1 MKAETAPSL
10 TPARRGV
17 RNVLVVGYLGFV
29 VLGLVSDVQ
38 PRVFWTMLLPLVPVG
53 VVLMG
58 YHAWRSICP
67 LAWFG
72 HLGRRLNRGPQ
83 RRVPPW
89 LEQWFFP
96 VTFGILLAFLV
107 LRLVAT
113 NGDGW
118 WLSGML
124 VFLALAAFLTNRV
137 FTGKT
142 WCNFVCPVG
151 FVERV
156 YTEPRS
162 LRPARNSQC
171 SPCTACKRHCP
182 DIDQENAYWKDV
194 GTAGRRLATYAFPG
208 LVLAFY
214 VYYWLRH
221 GDWDAYFDGR
231 WTRHPAD
238 ADLVLGDG
246 FFFAPQV
253 PALLAA
259 TLTLVAFS
267 AASYLLFRLAERA
280 VRAVVGDG
288 DRSRHLGLGLAAF
301 AAFNLFY
308 LFAGAPS
315 LRQLTGGT
323 RAAAFAAPLVGTLFL
338 VRRWQRTPEH
348 FVGERGASRLLRAW
362 PFDEAPPKDPSEVY
376 GWIQASRH
384 AREKNVAAYA
394 ALVREMI
401 GEGLVRPGEL
411 RLLDGARRQ
420 LGISER
426 EHEQVLARLT
436 EEERHL
442 FEEGA
447 VPGIEAHA
455 QLEGYQAAL
464 AEALLRGARE
474 EEIDELRRSFGVEPG
489 DHETVLE
496 RVRGAS
502 GELVSR
508 ARRQL
513 ERAKRLRRDLATI
526 GATEPTAPRVF
537 LCSLLARASDESLD
551 RLLELLEI
559 AGDGPVI
566 RSLRRRLFA
575 SDAAQREPALQVLA
589 LACPGAEELV
599 SELGSL
605 LGGRSPAGADRDG
618 GGEARALARLIEEP
632 SPYLRAAAAWAAAGH
647 PDEALGAAL
656 ARARDDDHPLVR
668 ETAAQAPPPAAGPDA
683 HASLSSM
690 EIMHF
695 LHVAPFFAD
704 LDPGDLY
711 DLSQY
716 AIEETVR
723 PPAAI
728 CEKGDADSDALF
740 VVVSGRAAVLGGTG
754 DEGPDRPVA
763 MLGRGDLVGELSVL
777 DGSPRSATVRPEGGP
792 VRVLR
797 IPGPS
802 LRATVLQRPRA
813 AESLL
818 RILAGRLRRVVAP
831 GAASR

>member
-1 MKAETAPSL
+1 VRSPIVPSL
-10 TPARRGV
+10 TPARRRT
-17 RNVLVVGYLGFV
+17 RNVLVAGYLGV
-29 VLGLVSDVQ
+29 VGLGLLSDAQ
-38 PRVFWTMLLPLVPVG
+38 PRIFWTMLLPLLPVG
-53 VVLMG
+53 IVLMG
-58 YHAWRSICP
+58 FHAWRSICP
-67 LAWFG
+67 LAYFAQ
-72 HLGRRLNRGPQ
+72 LGRRLDRGPQ
-83 RRVPPW
+83 RRVAPW
-89 LEQWFFP
+89 LERWFFP
-96 VTFGILLAFLV
+96 VTFGILLALLV

-113 NGDGW
+113 NGDRW
-118 WLSGML
+118 WLTGML
-124 VFLALAAFLTNRV
+124 VALGLAAFVTNAI

-162 LRPARNSQC
+162 LRVAGNSLC
-171 SPCTACKRHCP
+171 SPCTACKQHCP

-194 GTAGRRLATYAFPG
+194 ATAGRRLATYAFPG

-214 VYYWLRH
+214 AYYWLRH
-221 GDWDAYFDGR
+221 GDWEAYFDGR
-231 WTRHPAD
+231 WTRRPVD
-238 ADLVLGDG
+238 AALVVGPG

-267 AASYLLFRLAERA
+267 AASYGVFRLVERA
-280 VRAVVGDG
+280 VRARVGDAE
-288 DRSRHLGLGLAAF
+288 RSRHLGLALAAF
-301 AAFNLFY
+301 TAFNLFY
-308 LFAGAPS
+308 VFAGAPS
-315 LRQLTGGT
+315 LRHLRGGT
-323 RAAAFAAPLVGTLFL
+323 RAAAFVAPLVGTLFL

-348 FVGERGASRLLRAW
+348 FIGERGASRLLRAW
-362 PFDEAPPKDPSEVY
+362 PFDEPPPKDPGEVY

-401 GEGLVRPGEL
+401 ADGLVRPGEL
-411 RLLDGARRQ
+411 RLLDGARKK
-420 LGISER
+420 LGISEG
-426 EHEQVLARLT
+426 EHEQILARLT

-447 VPGIEAHA
+447 ISGIEAHT

-464 AEALLRGARE
+464 AEALLRGAKE
-474 EEIDELRRSFGVEPG
+474 EEVDELRRSFGVDPRG
-489 DHETVLE
+489 HEAVLA

-502 GELVSR
+502 GALVSR

-513 ERAKRLRRDLATI
+513 ERAKRLRRDLATV

-551 RLLELLEI
+551 RFVELLEI

-566 RSLRRRLFA
+566 RSLRLRLFA
-575 SDAAQREPALQVLA
+575 SEPAQRERALEVLA
-589 LACPGAEELV
+589 LACPGTEELV
-599 SELGSL
+599 RELGSL
-605 LGGRSPAGADRDG
+605 LGGRWPAAAGRDG
-618 GGEARALARLIEEP
+618 GGEARTLARLLEEP
-632 SPYLRAAAAWAAAGH
+632 NPYLRAAAAWVAVGH
-647 PDEALGAAL
+647 EDASLGAAL
-656 ARARDDDHPLVR
+656 ARALEDEHPLVR
-668 ETAAQAPPPAAGPDA
+668 ETAGLPSGAPPSDA
-683 HASLSSM
+683 SGARTSLSSI
-690 EIMHF
+690 ETMHF
-695 LHVAPFFAD
+695 LHAAPFFTD
-704 LDPGDLY
+704 LDTSDLY

-716 AIEETVR
+716 AIEETVS

-740 VVVSGRAAVLGGTG
+740 VVVSGQAAVVGRGPGDAGGA
-754 DEGPDRPVA
+754 DHIVA

-777 DGSPRSATVRPEGGP
+777 DGSPRSTTVRPAGGP

-797 IPGPS
+797 IPGSS
-802 LRATVLQRPRA
+802 LRGTLLQRPRA

-818 RILAGRLRRVVAP
+818 RILAGRLRRLVTP
-831 GAASR
+831 R